1 MYIRDWSI
9 RNARWPKNRCD
20 ILRVCPR
27 EDELYFQCDSLKINS
42 VLGSLFD
49 RIFFHL
55 VMTFAK
61 QW

>member
-27 EDELYFQCDSLKINS
+27 EDQADVTHAISPICLKLSHMIKHGAI
-42 VLGSLFD
+42 L
-49 RIFFHL
+49 
-55 VMTFAK
+55 
-61 QW
+61 